1 MGCSN
6 RKCARLRVSFFF
18 CPGIRFFLFLTF
30 LTGLAFGC
38 KDSSSPQG
46 RKETPESTPVRL
58 SQPDWDA
65 LFAGDPEALREFEE
79 VRALTQA
86 SKYREAAEA
95 LRKLLAR
102 SSSAPWAEQVEI
114 VLIQTLRLV
123 PDNAAALLE
132 VESFLRRHPESPEA
146 TRVLL
151 YKGEI
156 CLELGAQRPGEPEGD
171 RESNRSYVQQAK
183 EIFQAVLAR
192 PPAERA
198 LEAQAWFL
206 LGGAFVAEGDAD
218 QAAAAYRRVADEYGD
233 TPYPPKALY
242 RLAGILLSQNRV
254 QVASET
260 FQEILDRFPQ
270 SSEARK
276 SREKLV
282 GLHLVGKEAP
292 ALAIRE
298 WIGGPPRDLAA
309 LRGQVVML
317 EFWAIWCPHCR
328 ASLPKTEKL
337 QQRFGSRGF
346 VVLGVSRERAGY
358 EADKI
363 REFLEAHPLAFATGI
378 DDGGKTSDAY
388 GVENIPCAVV
398 IDRQGVVRWHGHPD
412 YLADRVIET
421 VLAAPSS

>member
-1 MGCSN
+1 MGSSN
-6 RKCARLRVSFFF
+6 PRSSTLRANLSLLF
-18 CPGIRFFLFLTF
+18 GIRLFLFLMF
-30 LTGLAFGC
+30 LAGLAFGC
-38 KDSSSPQG
+38 KDSSPRG
-46 RKETPESTPVRL
+46 HEEPKESASVRT
-58 SQPDWDA
+58 SQPDLDA
-65 LFAGDPEALREFEE
+65 LLAGDPEAKRAFEE

-95 LRKLLAR
+95 LKQLLVR
-102 SSSAPWAEQVEI
+102 SPSAPWAEQLEI

-123 PDNAAALLE
+123 PDPAAALAE
-132 VESFLRRHPESPEA
+132 VDSFLKRRPESQEA

-156 CLELGAQRPGEPEGD
+156 CLELNANKTGEPGGPT
-171 RESNRSYVQQAK
+171 ESNRSYVQQAK

-192 PPAERA
+192 SSGKKAI
-198 LEAQAWFL
+198 EAQAWFL
-206 LGGAFVAEGDAD
+206 LGGAFVAEGNAE
-218 QAAAAYRRVADEYGD
+218 QAAAAYRRVADEYAD
-233 TPYPPKALY
+233 TAYSSKALY

-260 FQEILDRFPQ
+260 FQEIVDRFPQ
-270 SSEARK
+270 SPEARK

-282 GLHLVGKEAP
+282 GLNLVGKQAP
-292 ALAIRE
+292 ALEIRE

-337 QQRFGSRGF
+337 QERFASRGL
-346 VVLGVSRERAGY
+346 VVLGVSRERSGY

-363 REFLEAHPLAFATGI
+363 RQFIESRPMAFATGI
-378 DDGGKTSDAY
+378 DDKGKTSEAY

-398 IDRQGVVRWHGHPD
+398 IDRQGLVRWHGHPE
-412 YLADRVIET
+412 YLSDRVIEEI
-421 VLAAPSS
+421 LGFSP